1 MVRTDLCQHRLTR
14 SRPCSGPDRP
24 ARLGA
29 WAGSL
34 DCAFHGIPRLG
45 KRLAHGLAQVPRPNR
60 GPPVRAGGFFLRSTL
75 RGT

>member
-1 MVRTDLCQHRLTR
+1 MQWPGST
-14 SRPCSGPDRP
+14 
-24 ARLGA
+24 GA
-29 WAGSL
+29 AGRMGGL
-34 DCAFHGIPRLG
+34 PRLG